1 MRLPQRSVWLS
12 VAGFALVA
20 AVVLGGLTWAT
31 VASLGWEHARVEKQR
46 LATQQQQFRIASLI
60 VDDYVE
66 GRLGLGLEGRR
77 PYLDYDPSYCAAL
90 IDEADAQD
98 FYASHLSCAILHE
111 DLPDSIRLH
120 FQVSL
125 REGWQSPQL
134 LHSTSR
140 EVRRWRDRLASSLT
154 MDDLSRQ
161 LADGEWF
168 SNWISSE
175 ELPATM
181 GAAPDDTENLS
192 PLRRLAAQLY
202 TPPETCEPAL
212 SENGGILYASDEDD
226 GPLAADGDLVT
237 TVHGLV
243 PIWLDFGAAAP
254 RELAYVRRVDVGD
267 DLVYQG
273 FVVDWQKLSAS
284 LLAPIHE
291 VYPQASLTPVT
302 DPGIGT
308 MDSMLL
314 TLPVA
319 LELHDDFLVASAS
332 RWAVLRTPLA
342 LAWGAA
348 LIVLT
353 VVGFGMRSLLSFA
366 QRSSQFG
373 YAVTHELRTPLTTLR
388 LYSDMLAGGVVTD
401 ERKRDEYIQT
411 MDRETQRLVGLV
423 NDVLEFARLEKHDVQ
438 LDRRPISLGELAE
451 IARERLEPRCQ
462 QAGQRLTFDVN
473 GLADA
478 QVNTDRQLLL
488 QILDILV
495 DNACKYG
502 GSSDQS
508 AIEIR
513 TVRLPNGRVALEVQD
528 DGPGIPRKNRRT
540 IFRPFR
546 RGCSIDSQ
554 QASGIGLGLALAK
567 RWARLL
573 DGHLELLTPS
583 PGRGGAC
590 FRFTFPK

>member
-1 MRLPQRSVWLS
+1 MRIPQRSVWLS
-12 VAGFALVA
+12 VAGFVLVA

-31 VASLGWEHARVEKQR
+31 VASLGWEHARAETQR
-46 LATQQQQFRIASLI
+46 LATHQREFKFVSTI
-60 VDDYVE
+60 VDSYVE
-66 GRLGLGLEGRR
+66 GRLGLGHEGRR
-77 PYLDYDPSYCAAL
+77 PYYHYNASYCAAPN
-90 IDEADAQD
+90 DEADAQG
-98 FYASHLSCAILHE
+98 FYASRVICPILHE
-111 DLPDSIRLH
+111 ELPDSIRLH

-125 REGWQSPQL
+125 RDGWQSPQL
-134 LHSTSR
+134 LHARSS
-140 EVRRWRDRLASSLT
+140 EVRRWLDRLESSLT

-161 LADGEWF
+161 LAAGEWF
-168 SNWISSE
+168 SNWIGSE
-175 ELPATM
+175 EPPTAT
-181 GAAPDDTENLS
+181 GAAPDDADNFS

-202 TPPETCEPAL
+202 SPPETCEPAPY
-212 SENGGILYASDEDD
+212 GGLFNASDERN
-226 GPLAADGDLVT
+226 GTLAADSDPVT
-237 TVHGLV
+237 VQTYDLV
-243 PIWLDFGAAAP
+243 PIWLDLGSAAP
-254 RELAYVRRVDVGD
+254 RELAYVRRVDVGE

-273 FVVDWQKLSAS
+273 FVVAWEQLSAP
-284 LLAPIHE
+284 LLARIRE
-291 VYPQASLTPVT
+291 AYPQASLIPVT

-319 LELHDDFLVASAS
+319 LELHDDSLVASAS
-332 RWAVLRTPLA
+332 GWTVLRTPLA
-342 LAWGAA
+342 LSWGAA
-348 LIVLT
+348 MIVLT

-366 QRSSQFG
+366 ERRAQFG

-388 LYSDMLAGGVVTD
+388 LYSDMLAGGVIHD
-401 ERKRDEYIQT
+401 EQKRNEYIQT

-423 NDVLEFARLEKHDVQ
+423 SDVLEFARLEKHDVP

-451 IARERLEPRCQ
+451 ISRERLEPRCQ

-473 GLADA
+473 GLAEA

-513 TVRLPNGRVALEVQD
+513 TLRLPNGRLALEVQD

-554 QASGIGLGLALAK
+554 QPGGIGLGLALAK

-573 DGHLELLTPS
+573 DGHLELLTPNPS
-583 PGRGGAC
+583 RGGAC
-590 FRFTFPK
+590 FRFTCPK

>member
-1 MRLPQRSVWLS
+1 MRIPQRSVWLS
-12 VAGFALVA
+12 VAGFVLVA

-31 VASLGWEHARVEKQR
+31 VASLGWEHARAETQR
-46 LATQQQQFRIASLI
+46 LATHQREFKFVSTI
-60 VDDYVE
+60 VDSYVE
-66 GRLGLGLEGRR
+66 GRLGLGHEGRR
-77 PYLDYDPSYCAAL
+77 PYHHYDPSYCVAPN
-90 IDEADAQD
+90 DEADAQD
-98 FYASHLSCAILHE
+98 FYISRVSCAILHE
-111 DLPDSIRLH
+111 ELPDSIRLH

-125 REGWQSPQL
+125 RNGWQSPQL
-134 LHSTSR
+134 LHSTSS

-168 SNWISSE
+168 SNWIGSE
-175 ELPATM
+175 ELPATP
-181 GAAPDDTENLS
+181 GAAPDGTDNFS

-202 TPPETCEPAL
+202 SPPETCEPAL
-212 SENGGILYASDEDD
+212 VVNGELLNASDEGN

-237 TVHGLV
+237 VHDLV
-243 PIWLDFGAAAP
+243 PIWLDLGSTAP
-254 RELAYVRRVDVGD
+254 RELAFVRRVDVGD

-273 FVVDWQKLSAS
+273 FVVDWEKLSAS
-284 LLAPIHE
+284 LLPPIHE
-291 VYPQASLTPVT
+291 LYPQASLIPVT

-319 LELHDDFLVASAS
+319 LDLYGDSLVASAS

-388 LYSDMLAGGVVTD
+388 LYSDMLAGGVIQD
-401 ERKRDEYIQT
+401 EQKRNEYIQT

-451 IARERLEPRCQ
+451 IARQRLEPRCQ

-473 GLADA
+473 GMAETHVD
-478 QVNTDRQLLL
+478 TDRQLLL

-495 DNACKYG
+495 DNACKHG

-513 TVRLPNGRVALEVQD
+513 TLRLPNGRVALEVQD

-554 QASGIGLGLALAK
+554 QAGGIGLGLALAK

-573 DGHLELLTPS
+573 DGHLELLTPD
-583 PGRGGAC
+583 PRRGGAC

>member
-31 VASLGWEHARVEKQR
+31 IASLGQEHARAEKKL
-46 LATQQQQFRIASLI
+46 LATHHGEFKLVSTI
-60 VDDYVE
+60 VDSYVD
-66 GRLGLGLEGRR
+66 GQLGLGLEGRR
-77 PYLDYDPSYCAAL
+77 PHHHYDPTYCAAPG
-90 IDEADAQD
+90 DEVDRQD
-98 FYASHLSCAILHE
+98 LYASRLSCPIVHE
-111 DLPDSIRLH
+111 TLPDSIRLH

-125 REGWQSPQL
+125 RNGWQSPQL

-168 SNWISSE
+168 SNWIGSE
-175 ELPATM
+175 ELHDAT
-181 GAAPDDTENLS
+181 GTAPDDTDNFS

-202 TPPETCEPAL
+202 SPPETCEPAL
-212 SENGGILYASDEDD
+212 FINEGTLDASDEDD
-226 GPLAADGDLVT
+226 GPLAGDGDLVT
-237 TVHGLV
+237 VHDLV
-243 PIWLDFGAAAP
+243 PIWLDLGSTAP
-254 RELAYVRRVDVGD
+254 RELAYVRRVDFGD
-267 DLVYQG
+267 DLFYQG
-273 FVVDWQKLSAS
+273 FLVDWEKLSAS
-284 LLAPIHE
+284 LLPLIHE
-291 VYPQASLTPVT
+291 LYPQASLTPVT

-308 MDSMLL
+308 MESRLL

-319 LELHDDFLVASAS
+319 LDLYGDSLPASTS
-332 RWAVLRTPLA
+332 RWEVLGTPLA

-348 LIVLT
+348 LIVLA

-366 QRSSQFG
+366 DRSSQFG

-388 LYSDMLAGGVVTD
+388 LYSDMLAGGVVKD
-401 ERKRDEYIQT
+401 EQKRNEYIQT

-451 IARERLEPRCQ
+451 ISRERLEPRCQ
-462 QAGQRLTFDVN
+462 QAGQALTFDIN
-473 GLADA
+473 GLAETHVD
-478 QVNTDRQLLL
+478 TDRQLLL
-488 QILDILV
+488 QILDILI
-495 DNACKYG
+495 DNACKYAG
-502 GSSDQS
+502 TSGRS

-513 TVRLPNGRVALEVQD
+513 TVRLPNGRLALEVQD
-528 DGPGIPRKNRRT
+528 DGPGIPRKNRRA

-554 QASGIGLGLALAK
+554 PASGIGLGLALAK

-573 DGHLELLTPS
+573 DGHLELLAPS
-583 PGRGGAC
+583 PNRSGAC